1 MSWFSSSIPSSP
13 QHQDNDRE
21 EEEQDESA
29 GNSGQHL
36 SPGKGVK
43 EDFSALTKS
52 FTRQLWGVA
61 SFLAPPPPSSQVES
75 PKHGNAPESETQ
87 SHKIAGDA
95 EMHMDDTVFDGS
107 ERSEG
112 MKTSLEVPMFGGV
125 SREDVVSDT
134 SKNGSPKV
142 GGKKLTGFRS
152 DLAELRGSMA
162 TGLSKIQSVIRVVT
176 QDDEDESGDVVDSSP
191 EGSSQSGSPKSP
203 RDETIGSSSLGSLLK
218 PLLGAVSPSQ
228 EGAPGNRRQ
237 KSLSV
242 SADHSEE
249 DENNETQHLK
259 VASLCTYFGV
269 ALPLRLGALQS
280 RGVNLCLCYILS
292 YQSLFVSYIGLQIV
306 TTTLYIASNHIIT
319 YHALSSVIIIQ

>member
-1 MSWFSSSIPSSP
+1 
-13 QHQDNDRE
+13 
-21 EEEQDESA
+21 
-29 GNSGQHL
+29 
-36 SPGKGVK
+36 
-43 EDFSALTKS
+43 
-52 FTRQLWGVA
+52 
-61 SFLAPPPPSSQVES
+61 
-75 PKHGNAPESETQ
+75 
-87 SHKIAGDA
+87 
-95 EMHMDDTVFDGS
+95 
-107 ERSEG
+107 
-112 MKTSLEVPMFGGV
+112 
-125 SREDVVSDT
+125 
-134 SKNGSPKV
+134 
-142 GGKKLTGFRS
+142 
-152 DLAELRGSMA
+152 MA